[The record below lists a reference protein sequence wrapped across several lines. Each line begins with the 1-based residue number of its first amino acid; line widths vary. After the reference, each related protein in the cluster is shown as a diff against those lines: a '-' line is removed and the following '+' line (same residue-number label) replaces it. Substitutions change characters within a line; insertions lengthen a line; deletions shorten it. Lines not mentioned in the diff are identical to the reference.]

1 MLAVSTFFLC
11 EQGFFFLREHRGVNR
26 ATTMVGSS
34 VKWIIPRLSSR
45 LPDEMGWKAPAGV
58 PSTPRK
64 WFPLAL
70 SGAVC
75 RATSTKIYELKLE
88 LNVQLSDSAP
98 CRPYRWVKF
107 GLYREPDGS
116 LPAGACPLAP
126 TSPGKKKK
134 KKKKLMHCGKKKE
147 IIHQEKNWRLCT
159 HSPRA
164 NILWRKKKR
173 GAFPAMMKL
182 LSRDH
187 RRRSDGS
194 TR

>member
-1 MLAVSTFFLC
+1 
-11 EQGFFFLREHRGVNR
+11 
-26 ATTMVGSS
+26 MVGGS

-45 LPDEMGWKAPAGV
+45 LPDEMGRKAPAGV

-64 WFPLAL
+64 WFPPAL
-70 SGAVC
+70 SRAVC

-107 GLYREPDGS
+107 GLYREADGS
-116 LPAGACPLAP
+116 LPAAAPLLAP
-126 TSPGKKKK
+126 TSPEKKQ
-134 KKKKLMHCGKKKE
+134 KKLMHCGKKKRNHTPGE
-147 IIHQEKNWRLCT
+147 ALTTVYTVAACKHSLEEEKKN
-159 HSPRA
+159 
-164 NILWRKKKR
+164 